1 MNDIYVNLDQVVK
14 NIDNGG
20 LLVGNNAEW
29 AKEAVYNAPY
39 INLDYYVP
47 CMDIEEVKK
56 QCQEKLTQ
64 YAALGSI
71 AKVECYV
78 EFMQM
83 LNSLWI
89 DPEDRR

>member
-14 NIDNGG
+14 NIDNIG

-29 AKEAVYNAPY
+29 AKEAVYHAPY
-39 INLDYYVP
+39 VNLDYYVP
-47 CMDIEEVKK
+47 CASIESVKA
-56 QCQEKLTQ
+56 QCREKLNH

-78 EFMQM
+78 EFIA
-83 LNSLWI
+83 LLESLWT
-89 DPEDRR
+89 DPEDMH